1 MMEKVAFY
9 VEANSEIG
17 IGHLIR
23 LYNFQKIIKNK
34 KIIWLFSGDRKIAKK
49 ILKKKYYY
57 LESSSINLLT
67 NKIHKILKKEKISKI
82 FLDIANKKN
91 LEKKKNYENFFYKI
105 NKKNYFIF
113 SFDDPRLK
121 IFSDVSII
129 PYVFDKKKLII
140 KNKKVYKI
148 YGKEYF
154 FSSSYFN
161 FYKDKQKVINKDIKK
176 IFIFLTGY
184 NRGNTIKKILKNFK
198 DTKYK
203 IIIYSNNLNIRH
215 SNKNIKLVGFVKNL
229 AKYYF
234 QSDISIVGE
243 GLSRYETAILGVPT
257 ILIYSFETLNK
268 NNDLAWK
275 FINLKTVRLF
285 QDKLSLNNL
294 KFYIENKITYCAR
307 KEMSFNAKKNFDLK
321 GHNRILKKINKFL

>member
-1 MMEKVAFY
+1 MEKIAFY
-9 VEANSEIG
+9 TEANSDIG

-23 LYNFQKIIKNK
+23 LYNFQKILKKK
-34 KIIWLFSGDRKIAKK
+34 KIIWLFSGDHKIAKK
-49 ILKKKYYY
+49 ILKKDYYH
-57 LESSSINLLT
+57 LKFSSINLLA
-67 NKIHKILKKEKISKI
+67 NKIHKILKKEKISRI
-82 FLDIANKKN
+82 FLDIANKAN
-91 LEKKKNYENFFYKI
+91 LEKKKNYENFFNKLK
-105 NKKNYFIF
+105 KKNYFIF

-148 YGKEYF
+148 HGKEYF

-161 FYKDKQKVINKDIKK
+161 FYKDKKKLINKDVKK

-184 NRGNTIKKILKNFK
+184 NRGDTIRKILKNFE

-203 IIIYSNNLNIRH
+203 IIIYSNNLNIKN

-243 GLSRYETAILGVPT
+243 GLSRYETATLGVPT
-257 ILIYSFETLNK
+257 ILIYSFEALNK

-275 FINLKTVRLF
+275 FINLETSKLF

-294 KFYIENKITYCAR
+294 KLYIENKITHLDR
-307 KEMSFNAKKNFDLK
+307 KKMSNNAKKNFDLN
-321 GHNRILKKINKFL
+321 GHDRILKKINKFL